1 MKLTQIYIESKI
13 ILFED
18 FAKFR
23 WSSGMMSPVYCDH
36 RQLLGSPRFRTPV
49 VQALVEKCMTFQGKV
64 DAVVGVATGGIP
76 YATWVASAMDLPLG
90 YVRPQAKAH
99 GKQARVEGGLD
110 PRARVLLVEDMISTG
125 GSSLEVV
132 KSLKAE
138 GFQVPHV
145 QALMTYFPKF
155 IYNKFADENAPFS
168 ALLEFKDFLE
178 EPSVKAVIQRNPDLY
193 AQWETELEDRCINPV
208 IPEHHLP
215 RTPGAGFKRK

>member
-1 MKLTQIYIESKI
+1 MKLTQIYVESRI

-18 FAKFR
+18 HAKFR

-36 RQLLGSPRFRTPV
+36 RQLLGSPKYRNPV
-49 VQALVEKCMTFQGKV
+49 IEALIERCKTFSGKV

-90 YVRPQAKAH
+90 YVRPQAKAY
-99 GKQARVEGGLD
+99 GKQARVEGGLKSNSK
-110 PRARVLLVEDMISTG
+110 VLLVEDMISTG
-125 GSSLEVV
+125 GTSLEVV

-138 GFQVPHV
+138 GFEVPHV

-155 IYNKFADENAPFS
+155 IYNKFEAEAAPFS
-168 ALLEFKDFLE
+168 ALLEFKDFLD
-178 EPSVKAVIQRNPDLY
+178 EPLVKSVIEKNPELY
-193 AQWETELEDRCINPV
+193 AKWELELQDRCINPV